1 MKPEPK
7 FTTDRPYKYDR
18 AMLEAI
24 ARIGKNYPV
33 PISMVSNVKDF
44 QTKDAKW
51 QPYTNKIG
59 RIAIGQV
66 VCQDN
71 HASLVS
77 GLQAFTNSAVF
88 PKKPTQWEY

>member
-1 MKPEPK
+1 MKPELK

-44 QTKDAKW
+44 SNGEAK
-51 QPYTNKIG
+51 
-59 RIAIGQV
+59 
-66 VCQDN
+66 
-71 HASLVS
+71 
-77 GLQAFTNSAVF
+77 
-88 PKKPTQWEY
+88 